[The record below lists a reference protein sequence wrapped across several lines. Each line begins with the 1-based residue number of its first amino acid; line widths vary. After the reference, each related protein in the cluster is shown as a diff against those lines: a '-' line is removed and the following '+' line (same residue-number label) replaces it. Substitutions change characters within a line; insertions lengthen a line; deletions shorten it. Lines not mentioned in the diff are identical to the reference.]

1 MVAILMMS
9 AKLVTLGVKVFWN
22 NNYDVIFSVHDVS
35 NKTLS
40 CDSNYIV
47 DVFDKSLVTVSFP
60 WEKLP

>member
-22 NNYDVIFSVHDVS
+22 NDYDVIFSVHDVS
-35 NKTLS
+35 NKILS

-47 DVFDKSLVTVSFP
+47 DVFGKSLVTVSFP